1 MQVSQLLLISM
12 YLSPP
17 KYLPRSPNAIS
28 TVRSAHDGR
37 HPFSFW
43 TLFLLCVLRFDLFHN
58 FCLRWCKTFT
68 TFPIMNRTCNALTN
82 KHTLLLL
89 FLVTESQIKIIPQFT
104 SLTVHTQS
112 TALNFLVSQVQAI
125 GFSLATW
132 SRRTWQTARNCANCR
147 QSIWSFWMWILEDS
161 VGVPATIICRGMEC
175 NLWFVHIV
183 ELYEEFPV
191 SIVWKCL
198 RWAWFEDPA
207 YVQSLQLTNR
217 LLNKI
222 TDSIIPTHISLVAQQ
237 ISYTYSI
244 VKSKSRMNL
253 TWTSSKYQ
261 ISSTYWLS
269 VDTKTVDILS
279 SQWRQ
284 WSV

>member
-104 SLTVHTQS
+104 SLTVHTR
-112 TALNFLVSQVQAI
+112 SQPLWI
-125 GFSLATW
+125 FW
-132 SRRTWQTARNCANCR
+132 SVKCRRSASHSQHEVAERDRQRETARIAGSRYEASECG
-147 QSIWSFWMWILEDS
+147 FWRTVW
-161 VGVPATIICRGMEC
+161 G
-175 NLWFVHIV
+175 
-183 ELYEEFPV
+183 FP
-191 SIVWKCL
+191 
-198 RWAWFEDPA
+198 P
-207 YVQSLQLTNR
+207 Q
-217 LLNKI
+217 
-222 TDSIIPTHISLVAQQ
+222 
-237 ISYTYSI
+237 
-244 VKSKSRMNL
+244 
-253 TWTSSKYQ
+253 
-261 ISSTYWLS
+261 
-269 VDTKTVDILS
+269 
-279 SQWRQ
+279 
-284 WSV
+284 